1 LNTVILG
8 VSFDAPEANKAFRD
22 KFDFPYDLLSDTSK
36 TASVAYGAAAD
47 TTADTTAQKAARISV
62 LIGPDG
68 RVAAAYGTVKPA
80 DHPGQVLDDL
90 KRLG

>member
-1 LNTVILG
+1 LNTVVLG
-8 VSFDAPEANKAFRD
+8 VSFDPPEANKAFRD
-22 KFDFPYDLLSDTSK
+22 KFDFPYNLLSDTDK

-47 TTADTTAQKAARISV
+47 GAAKNAARVSV

-68 RVAAAYGTVKPA
+68 RVAAAYGAVTPA
-80 DHPGQVLDDL
+80 EHPEQVLADL